1 MRRICEE
8 EKLRGI
14 FSDGL
19 PHSVSEVGK
28 RFKLSVPVAYN
39 ELRRLKALVAL
50 NRPGV
55 YVLPKVRRTDN
66 AGFFKVGDA
75 VFFSGGNLPRALES
89 LVSGSSSGMSVRDI
103 EKIVLTNAKVQL
115 LSLVSAGKLKRR
127 KTGGEYR
134 YFSSDA
140 KIRKLQEDACRNEF
154 SDSERTRCLEL
165 AEKIPLEDVL
175 KILVTHIGNPK
186 FSPKGVA
193 LSLIRRGEDIRTET
207 VKAVFEKYDI
217 VKKNWPPSS

>member
-1 MRRICEE
+1 MRRLCED
-8 EKLRGI
+8 EKLRG
-14 FSDGL
+14 FFRDGL
-19 PHSVSEVGK
+19 PRSVSEVGK
-28 RFKLSVPVAYN
+28 QFNLSVPVAYN

-55 YVLPKVRRTDN
+55 YVLPKVRRTDRD
-66 AGFFKVGDA
+66 GFFKVGDA
-75 VFFSGGNLPRALES
+75 VFFSGGNLPRALEA
-89 LVSGSSSGMSVRDI
+89 LVSGSSSGMSVRAI
-103 EKIVLTNAKVQL
+103 EKKVLTNAKVQL

-127 KTGGEYR
+127 KAGGEYR
-134 YFSSDA
+134 YFSSDP
-140 KIRKLQEDACRNEF
+140 KIRKLQEDACKNEF

-175 KILVTHIGNPK
+175 KILVTHIRNPK

-193 LSLIRRGEDIRTET
+193 LSLIRSGAEIRTEK

-217 VKKNWPPSS
+217 AKKNWQPSS